1 MIPKKTSSIQLK
13 TQVMISPIFV
23 TGNIVEYVEREK
35 IDLIVRNKRKIG
47 YQENFIR
54 KYCSGVVIM
63 HIVL

>member
-1 MIPKKTSSIQLK
+1 
-13 TQVMISPIFV
+13 MISPIFV

-54 KYCSGVVIM
+54 KYCIWGCDHAHCPVMVVT
-63 HIVL
+63 VNGG